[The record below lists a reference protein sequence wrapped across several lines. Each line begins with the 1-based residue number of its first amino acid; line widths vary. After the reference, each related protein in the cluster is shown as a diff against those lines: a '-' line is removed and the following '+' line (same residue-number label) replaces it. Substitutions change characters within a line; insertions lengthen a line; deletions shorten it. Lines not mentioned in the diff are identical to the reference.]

1 MTARFE
7 FNSLL
12 VPVDFSTASRAALD
26 QAMLLA
32 SGEGPVLILLHVVDT
47 AMIEFAVAHGWGT
60 REDVAAEMRRRA
72 EEALAE
78 YREQAAEGV
87 EIDVIVSEGV
97 PFLEILQKADDFAV
111 DAIIIGKV
119 GTRGALEKLLFGTTA
134 EKVLRG
140 SRRPVLVLPL
150 SA

>member
-1 MTARFE
+1 MTRFE

-12 VPVDFSTASRAALD
+12 VPIDFSAASRAAVD
-26 QAMLLA
+26 QATLLA

-47 AMIEFAVAHGWGT
+47 SMIDFAVAHGWGS
-60 REDVAAEMRRRA
+60 REDVASEMRRRA

-78 YREQAAEGV
+78 FREHVGEDV

-140 SRRPVLVLPL
+140 SRRPVLVLPM
-150 SA
+150 SP